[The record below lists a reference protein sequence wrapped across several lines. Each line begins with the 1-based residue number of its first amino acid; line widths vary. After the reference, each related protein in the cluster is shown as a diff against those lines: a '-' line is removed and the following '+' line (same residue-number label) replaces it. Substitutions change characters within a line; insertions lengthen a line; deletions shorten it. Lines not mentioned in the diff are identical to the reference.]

1 MDNRQFLTIIVTG
14 FVHKCKFTSKSSAME
29 SSVKEKRVWQTPDLE
44 IINSKMTKGG
54 SHSWD
59 VEGGNYYD
67 NYAS

>member
-1 MDNRQFLTIIVTG
+1 
-14 FVHKCKFTSKSSAME
+14 ME